1 MKTIAA
7 AAKMFFR
14 GTAFSDHGR
23 LPRPQGPCRGFSV
36 KSPEMASAPVNRRY
50 VASLPLR
57 TSLRKI
63 AIGGSPGTQGA
74 AADRRREAGRMIS
87 EEERERRP
95 ARRSCPRLGHEAH
108 GRLQTRVAARG
119 RRKRHVADRAILERP
134 LQSTRPRSSASSS
147 SRRKLV
153 LLRSRQL
160 SWHPSKRAA

>member
-87 EEERERRP
+87 EEEREG
-95 ARRSCPRLGHEAH
+95 SCPRLGHEAH